1 MPFFSPL
8 PGQPKNMAIIN
19 SAILY
24 VSARDLRLL
33 NCRINTSVITAVGFI
48 GAIASIVS
56 LVLYLYDR
64 SKGK

>member
-33 NCRINTSVITAVGFI
+33 NCRINNKQP
-48 GAIASIVS
+48 
-56 LVLYLYDR
+56 R
-64 SKGK
+64 SKPGRGFGYAYSGSLAEGAVSEAD

>member
-33 NCRINTSVITAVGFI
+33 NCRINNMCNAALSAATSAPCRAANTKPVRAQ
-48 GAIASIVS
+48 
-56 LVLYLYDR
+56 
-64 SKGK
+64 